1 MLQLKNIYKTYSSKN
16 GVTHRALENV
26 SLKFAEKGL
35 VFILGKSGS
44 GKSTLLNLIGGID
57 NYDRGEIIF
66 NGKNFSEFKESDY
79 DYYRNSCIG
88 FVFQDFNLLENLTVF
103 ENVSLALELQSKKDD
118 EKILDL
124 LNKMGVSHLKN
135 RMINELSG
143 GQRQRVS
150 IARALIKNP
159 SIILADE
166 PTGALDSAT
175 GRLVM
180 DLFHKVHEREG
191 KTIVLITHNNDLAQE
206 TERIITIKDG
216 QIVSEKVNSNYK
228 ERFKEGVESC
238 T

>member
-135 RMINELSG
+135 RMIN
-143 GQRQRVS
+143 
-150 IARALIKNP
+150 
-159 SIILADE
+159 
-166 PTGALDSAT
+166 
-175 GRLVM
+175 
-180 DLFHKVHEREG
+180 
-191 KTIVLITHNNDLAQE
+191 
-206 TERIITIKDG
+206 
-216 QIVSEKVNSNYK
+216 
-228 ERFKEGVESC
+228 
-238 T
+238 

>member
-88 FVFQDFNLLENLTVF
+88 FVFQDFNLLENLNVF

-124 LNKMGVSHLKN
+124 LDKMGVAHLKN

-150 IARALIKNP
+150 IARA
-159 SIILADE
+159 
-166 PTGALDSAT
+166 
-175 GRLVM
+175 
-180 DLFHKVHEREG
+180 
-191 KTIVLITHNNDLAQE
+191 
-206 TERIITIKDG
+206 
-216 QIVSEKVNSNYK
+216 
-228 ERFKEGVESC
+228 
-238 T
+238 